1 MKRRLM
7 EELLL
12 FSVLQTIAIKW
23 EIKELLLDLR
33 DPT

>member
-12 FSVLQTIAIKW
+12 FSVLQTIVIKW